1 MAYNEFE
8 GVVRT
13 FKLEN
18 EVSARGLKQ
27 LLLEGKIERSSWTVE
42 KMILDQEN
50 RCIEQIEA
58 LYDIRKNDEAFRHYL
73 KFEYELQKRALREAD
88 KTDVLDETYILMRE
102 ACMRVYLDCL
112 FAFNKAYET
121 TKEVCS
127 HKNTDTIDI
136 TGTDESICVCMDCG
150 EEL

>member
-27 LLLEGKIERSSWTVE
+27 LLLEGEIERSSWTVE
-42 KMILDQEN
+42 KMILDQEK

-58 LYDIRKNDEAFRHYL
+58 LYLSRNTDEAFRHYL
-73 KFEYELQKRALREAD
+73 EFEYGVQKRALKEANEL
-88 KTDVLDETYILMRE
+88 KEDEMYLQMRE
-102 ACMRVYLDCL
+102 ACTSVYLDCL
-112 FAFNKAYET
+112 MAFNKSRET
-121 TKEVCS
+121 TKER
-127 HKNTDTIDI
+127 H
-136 TGTDESICVCMDCG
+136 
-150 EEL
+150 

>member
-18 EVSARGLKQ
+18 EVSARGIKQ

-42 KMILDQEN
+42 KMILDQEK

-58 LYDIRKNDEAFRHYL
+58 LYLSRNTDEAFKHYL
-73 KFEYELQKRALREAD
+73 EFEYGVQKRALKEANEL
-88 KTDVLDETYILMRE
+88 KEDEIYLQMRE
-102 ACMRVYLDCL
+102 ACLVVYLDCL
-112 FAFNKAYET
+112 MAFNKAHET
-121 TKEVCS
+121 TKER
-127 HKNTDTIDI
+127 H
-136 TGTDESICVCMDCG
+136 
-150 EEL
+150 